1 MKYTEEILKRFGQR
15 LRQKRQER
23 GFTREKLVVQMDKL
37 ASESSQSQKAPDVST
52 VARWE
57 RGEQCPREFH
67 LWLVCT
73 VLQVTPE
80 ELGYPKPIRRWP
92 GDPH

>member
-1 MKYTEEILKRFGQR
+1 MKDTEEVLKRFGQR

-23 GFTREKLVVQMDKL
+23 GFTREKFVDQMDKF
-37 ASESSQSQKAPDVST
+37 ASESGQSRKAPDVST

-57 RGEQCPREFH
+57 RGEQCPRESH
-67 LWLVCT
+67 LRLVCG

-80 ELGYPKPIRRWP
+80 ELGYPKPIRHRP
-92 GDPH
+92 